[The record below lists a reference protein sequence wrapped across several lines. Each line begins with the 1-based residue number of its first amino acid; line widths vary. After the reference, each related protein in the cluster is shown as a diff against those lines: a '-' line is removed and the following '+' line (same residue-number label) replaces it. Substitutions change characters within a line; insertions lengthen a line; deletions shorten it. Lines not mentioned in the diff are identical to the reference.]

1 MPNDPNVKV
10 SDNKVPPAPAPKK
23 PEAPAKPADSKTAPA
38 TESKKPDAPAKA
50 ADIKA
55 TPTAEVKKPETPTK
69 PADSKAA
76 PVAESKKPDAPAKPA
91 DSKTAPAAEPKKPD
105 APAKAADVKATPT
118 AEAKKPE
125 TPEKPAESKT
135 TPTTEPK
142 KPDTPANSKAA
153 PTTEQKK
160 TDTSAKSADA
170 KAAPTAEAKKPE
182 APTKPADSKT
192 TPATEPKKPD
202 IPAKPT
208 DSKAIP
214 TAEQKKTDTSAKSAD
229 AKAAPTAEAKK
240 PEAPTKPADS
250 KTTPATE
257 PKKPDIP
264 AKPTDSKAIPTAEQK
279 KTDTS
284 AKSADAKAAPDT
296 EVKKLESPAK
306 PADSKNVPA
315 TEPKKPDTPAK
326 TTAIKNPNLSAV
338 DPPKG
343 VKITQIFS
351 DRLEKPDDKA
361 LHDLPIP
368 KEGEAFSMRLHPAYF
383 YDFLEHPFT
392 VNREVDDYKELYDSI
407 KQNGINEP
415 VKARPRA
422 QGGLELLSGHR
433 RHDIAMQLNYPVPV
447 VIVQMDDDT
456 ARIEVVDGNLHRQDI
471 PTSELARAAKM
482 KMEALARKAGR
493 RSKMEQLTSPQKR
506 TDQIVAEDMG
516 MSRNQVNRLVRIDS
530 LVPELKKQVDDK
542 KLPFNTAVELSYL
555 KPEEQGEVVDFMRK
569 EEVVPSMAQA
579 TKLKEVSKAAQEAE
593 KKAAKAEPPKA
604 QSTPTAA
611 QTPSI
616 FKQPV
621 SEPPKPAPVDAKKIA
636 SIVKPKTAPEQK
648 YVFTSSELKEYF
660 LGDRQPTVAEVKR
673 KVFDALDQQK
683 RTAERE
689 RSKAAL
695 KDSLHSR

>member
-10 SDNKVPPAPAPKK
+10 SDNKVPPVSEPKK
-23 PEAPAKPADSKTAPA
+23 PDTSAKSADSKT
-38 TESKKPDAPAKA
+38 
-50 ADIKA
+50 
-55 TPTAEVKKPETPTK
+55 
-69 PADSKAA
+69 A
-76 PVAESKKPDAPAKPA
+76 PVAESKKPDTPAKPADAKAALTAEVKKPEASAKPA
-91 DSKTAPAAEPKKPD
+91 DSKAAPATEPKKSNAPVKPAEGKTAPAAEQKKSDTPTKPADAKTALAAEPKKP
-105 APAKAADVKATPT
+105 
-118 AEAKKPE
+118 E
-125 TPEKPAESKT
+125 TPARQA
-135 TPTTEPK
+135 
-142 KPDTPANSKAA
+142 DSKAA
-153 PTTEQKK
+153 
-160 TDTSAKSADA
+160 
-170 KAAPTAEAKKPE
+170 
-182 APTKPADSKT
+182 
-192 TPATEPKKPD
+192 PATEPKKPD
-202 IPAKPT
+202 IPAKPA
-208 DSKAIP
+208 DSKAAP
-214 TAEQKKTDTSAKSAD
+214 
-229 AKAAPTAEAKK
+229 AA
-240 PEAPTKPADS
+240 
-250 KTTPATE
+250 
-257 PKKPDIP
+257 
-264 AKPTDSKAIPTAEQK
+264 
-279 KTDTS
+279 
-284 AKSADAKAAPDT
+284 
-296 EVKKLESPAK
+296 
-306 PADSKNVPA
+306 
-315 TEPKKPDTPAK
+315 EPKKPDTPAK
-326 TTAIKNPNLSAV
+326 PADSKMAPVTEPKKSDTPAKPADAKTALAAEPKKPETPARQADSKAAPAAESKKPDTPAKPADSKATPTAEAKKPDTPSKTTEVKNPNLSAV
-338 DPPKG
+338 EPPKG

-415 VKARPRA
+415 VKARPRT

-593 KKAAKAEPPKA
+593 KKAAKSELPKA
-604 QSTPTAA
+604 PSAPTAA

-636 SIVKPKTAPEQK
+636 SIVKPKAEPEQK

-660 LGDRQPTVAEVKR
+660 PGDRQPTVAEVKR

-689 RSKAAL
+689 RSKAVL

>member
-214 TAEQKKTDTSAKSAD
+214 TAEQKK
-229 AKAAPTAEAKK
+229 P
-240 PEAPTKPADS
+240 
-250 KTTPATE
+250 
-257 PKKPDIP
+257 
-264 AKPTDSKAIPTAEQK
+264 
-279 KTDTS
+279 DTS